1 VKRTLQLLA
10 AMLAAT
16 VLGVASGL
24 AVAQGPVSVG
34 APAAA
39 PGQAPALSDAELVRS
54 DRFRRLASELRC
66 LVCQNQS
73 LADSNAELAV
83 DLRDEVVRLMRTGQD
98 DQQIK
103 RHLVDRY
110 GDFVLYRPTF
120 EPRNW
125 ALWLGPFVMLA
136 IGAGVLWRMS
146 RRRAHSVPG
155 PVSREEAERIRRL
168 LDDPS

>member
-1 VKRTLQLLA
+1 VNRVLRLLA
-10 AMLAAT
+10 GMLAAT
-16 VLGVASGL
+16 ALGLASGL
-24 AVAQGPVSVG
+24 ALAQAV
-34 APAAA
+34 AA
-39 PGQAPALSDAELVRS
+39 PGTAAAGTAAAELSDAELVRS

-98 DQQIK
+98 DRQIK
-103 RHLVDRY
+103 RHLFDRY

-146 RRRAHSVPG
+146 RRRTQSVPA